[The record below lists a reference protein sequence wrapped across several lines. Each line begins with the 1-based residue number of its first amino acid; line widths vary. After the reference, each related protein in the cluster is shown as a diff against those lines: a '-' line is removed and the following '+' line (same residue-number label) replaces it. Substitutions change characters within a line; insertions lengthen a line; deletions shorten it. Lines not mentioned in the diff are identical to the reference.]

1 MDLLLLQERGE
12 AARTQI
18 EKIEQKHLKIKEAAR
33 AVREEAMVAKNARR
47 DEKRR
52 IKTLQGF
59 DKKVRTAACASNR
72 SPLRLE
78 PARWE
83 KGRLSRAPPPGLALR
98 SAISWRGSASAR
110 RRKRMRTRMRMRTES
125 HRPCRRAETRLRRR
139 APGG

>member
-1 MDLLLLQERGE
+1 
-12 AARTQI
+12 
-18 EKIEQKHLKIKEAAR
+18 
-33 AVREEAMVAKNARR
+33 MVAKNARR

-59 DKKVRTAACASNR
+59 DKKVRTAPCASNR

-78 PARWE
+78 PARW
-83 KGRLSRAPPPGLALR
+83 KQGRLSRAPPPGLALR

-125 HRPCRRAETRLRRR
+125 HIDHVEEPRRGCDVEPQAASAWVVVRVARGKTPFLCAETRV
-139 APGG
+139 